1 FLKPPVIALMLV
13 MLVIGGG
20 LGYALHPT
28 PPPLTSTLPSVIPI
42 GVLVSL
48 TGDFSSYGIRAQAT
62 VKIAET
68 EINNYTASLG
78 IPTTFKFYYEDF
90 QTQPDVALQ
99 RIQDLYAQGCK
110 VVIGGLTSGAMKSID
125 SFADTNQIIVIDGTS
140 TAARASVA
148 PAGDYE
154 YRVVP
159 AAEAEGAALAAA
171 MKSKGFMNVAMVS
184 AEDTYSL
191 SIRDAFKAAWNA
203 TGGNLVA
210 DITYAY
216 PTTTDFTVVIN
227 TLEQQVAP
235 LLAAKKPV
243 AIFANMWEDVA
254 TMLSQANTRTSP
266 LLSLTW
272 FGPDTLAQD
281 TVIIQNAGAIAT
293 KVNLI
298 SVILAAPLTS
308 AHQALNTEVQAAIG
322 QQPDIYALATYDAA
336 WIAALAILNAGK
348 YDSGAIRA
356 AIPTIAAKY
365 WGATGNTEL
374 NSNGDRVTMD
384 MEFWAV
390 VQSNWEKVATY
401 SSVNQQVTWLIQL

>member
-1 FLKPPVIALMLV
+1 MLV

-20 LGYALHPT
+20 IGYAVHPT
-28 PPPLTSTLPSVIPI
+28 PPPMTTTLPSVIPI
-42 GVLVSL
+42 GALLSL
-48 TGDFSSYGIRAQAT
+48 TGDFSSYGVRAQAT
-62 VKIAET
+62 VKIAQS
-68 EINNYTASLG
+68 EINNYTASMG
-78 IPTTFKFYYEDF
+78 IPTTFNFLIEDF
-90 QTQPDVALQ
+90 QTKPDVALTG
-99 RIQDLYAQGCK
+99 IQTLYSQGCK
-110 VVIGGLTSGAMKSID
+110 VVIGGMTSGAMKAVD
-125 SFADTNQIIVIDGTS
+125 SYADTNQIIVIDGTS
-140 TAARASVA
+140 TAARESVA
-148 PAGDYE
+148 PPGDYE

-171 MKSKGFMNVAMVS
+171 LKSKGFMNVAMVS

-191 SIRDAFKAAWNA
+191 SIRDAFKTSWNA

-227 TLEQQVAP
+227 TLETQVAP
-235 LLAAKKPV
+235 LLASKTPV

-254 TMLSQANTRTSP
+254 TMLTQANTRNSP

-272 FGPDTLAQD
+272 FGPDTLSQD

-293 KVNLI
+293 KVKLI
-298 SVILAAPLTS
+298 SVQLAAPLT
-308 AHQALNTEVQAAIG
+308 AKHLALNTEVQAAIG

-348 YDSGAIRA
+348 YDVGAIRA
-356 AIPTIAAKY
+356 ALPTVAATY
-365 WGATGNTEL
+365 WGATGNTQL
-374 NSNGDRVTMD
+374 DPNGDRTTMD

-390 VQSNWEKVATY
+390 VQSNWERVATY
-401 SSVNQQVTWLIQL
+401 SSVGQQVTWLIQL